1 MKKIALYLF
10 FLIFL
15 YFVLPTTSLSA
26 TEISV
31 GMNLD
36 CARAYFSPKEI
47 KAYIDY
53 LSKFKNSFLQLHF
66 TDNENV
72 GLVCE
77 TLGQT
82 VENAFL
88 TKKGYKN
95 AKTDTYFLSKKEIT
109 SLLSYAK
116 KKRVEIIPEISSP
129 SHVGGFFRLASF
141 KFKEEYLNNIFK
153 TSTREHIEL
162 NLSKKE
168 TKPFMEKL
176 YEEYASL
183 FSSCKYFHIGG
194 DEVFFSTEKETLSH
208 LNHITAFL
216 KKKGFVVRLWND
228 SLSKKSIQ
236 RLDKSLQI
244 TYWSLDGDTQ
254 NPHLKRE
261 RRKHR
266 ASFLDFQKFGFKV
279 LNYNSYYLYYVPS
292 KENSDKKN
300 LDYMVSDL
308 RKNWNL
314 QKWDGTSSSLAKRKN
329 LIGTCI
335 SIWMEDA
342 KGVSKKLILKQ
353 SKRLFKEMI
362 NAIKVK

>member
-82 VENAFL
+82 EENALL

-95 AKTDTYFLSKKEIT
+95 AKTDTYF
-109 SLLSYAK
+109 
-116 KKRVEIIPEISSP
+116 
-129 SHVGGFFRLASF
+129 
-141 KFKEEYLNNIFK
+141 
-153 TSTREHIEL
+153 
-162 NLSKKE
+162 
-168 TKPFMEKL
+168 
-176 YEEYASL
+176 
-183 FSSCKYFHIGG
+183 
-194 DEVFFSTEKETLSH
+194 
-208 LNHITAFL
+208 
-216 KKKGFVVRLWND
+216 
-228 SLSKKSIQ
+228 LSKKSIQ

-279 LNYNSYYLYYVPS
+279 LNYNSYYLYYVPF
-292 KENSDKKN
+292 KENSDKKS
-300 LDYMVSDL
+300 LDYMVSGL
-308 RKNWNL
+308 KKTVSFLFLKYSLSYPTKHYKNRYPL
-314 QKWDGTSSSLAKRKN
+314 KKFLTV
-329 LIGTCI
+329 LIRF
-335 SIWMEDA
+335 MKA
-342 KGVSKKLILKQ
+342 Y
-353 SKRLFKEMI
+353 RPPLFYK
-362 NAIKVK
+362 